1 MHFQKQRTAMQCSS
15 TMLWVSVPLTP
26 FPFYAAWSILVLTCS
41 ASECAGDVTFTWQSL
56 KDRPLYGRMEKN
68 NTASQQ
74 IFDPVGMQHEGK
86 VSCVAT
92 CADPKD
98 KAQRSASVEVYAFP
112 KDPIISGSELLT
124 EGQDSD
130 LTCTVPDVYPADR
143 LKVQWLLGDKVLKDN
158 KAVNPV
164 VKGEA
169 QTVTSVL
176 KYKPTAQDHG
186 QNVTCRATLDIKTEP
201 ETRETVA
208 SITVQCKY
216 IMHLG
221 PEPFTKMGFLNTQ
234 NYYYLATISVCP
246 RLFQGSNKPNYSP
259 RDVHI
264 SENIQVN
271 IGESFTLTCQAK
283 GHPEPTVLWRKLEKG
298 GLSVMVG
305 DGETLRVK
313 ETSWSHDGDYECMSH
328 NTVGNLTAQVTVY
341 CELSFITGDPIISG
355 SELLTEG
362 QDSDLTCTVPDV
374 YPADHLKVQWLL
386 GDKVLNDDK
395 AVNPVVKGEAQ
406 TVTSVLKYKPT
417 AQDHGQNVTCRAT
430 LDIKTEP
437 ETRETVASMNIRSKC
452 SKNILCSG
460 CILVVNE
467 RFANVLQHVEPHS
480 PNGTLNLIDMGPV
493 ETGQYLLKLNNL
505 GPEQTGQYFLNLTN
519 VGPDQMGQYLLNL
532 NNVGPDQM
540 GQYLLNLNNLGP
552 EQTGQYLLN
561 LTNEVGHQSHH
572 FSLSIQSKTAEK
584 HSHKH
589 SMYMC
594 ILCV

>member
-1 MHFQKQRTAMQCSS
+1 KVFLCGSFLPSPDVLAWMKTSS
-15 TMLWVSVPLTP
+15 RILTP
-26 FPFYAAWSILVLTCS
+26 KNPMARVGERLVLTCS

-56 KDRPLYGRMEKN
+56 KHRPLYGRMEKN

-130 LTCTVPDVYPADR
+130 LTCIVPDVYPADR
-143 LKVQWLLGDKVLKDN
+143 LKVQWLLGDKVLKDD
-158 KAVNPV
+158 KALNPV
-164 VKGEA
+164 IKGEA

-186 QNVTCRATLDIKTEP
+186 QNVTCRATLDIKNEP

-221 PEPFTKMGFLNTQ
+221 PEPFSLSHQRMYEILPVKRFKWHSKL
-234 NYYYLATISVCP
+234 LH
-246 RLFQGSNKPNYSP
+246 SP

-328 NTVGNLTAQVTVY
+328 NTVGNLTAQVTVNVQGESDGKPVLHLSPSGELKEGDSVTISCQSECGSRGRVSLRQVAGGQGAELQSSLGNASITIQSLTVRDSGRY
-341 CELSFITGDPIISG
+341 ECEATNPFG
-355 SELLTEG
+355 S
-362 QDSDLTCTVPDV
+362 
-374 YPADHLKVQWLL
+374 
-386 GDKVLNDDK
+386 
-395 AVNPVVKGEAQ
+395 
-406 TVTSVLKYKPT
+406 VTS
-417 AQDHGQNVTCRAT
+417 AINVTVRGEFVSHT
-430 LDIKTEP
+430 HTHTHTHRHTNKHTH
-437 ETRETVASMNIRSKC
+437 THK
-452 SKNILCSG
+452 
-460 CILVVNE
+460 
-467 RFANVLQHVEPHS
+467 
-480 PNGTLNLIDMGPV
+480 
-493 ETGQYLLKLNNL
+493 
-505 GPEQTGQYFLNLTN
+505 QTHTH
-519 VGPDQMGQYLLNL
+519 
-532 NNVGPDQM
+532 
-540 GQYLLNLNNLGP
+540 
-552 EQTGQYLLN
+552 T
-561 LTNEVGHQSHH
+561 
-572 FSLSIQSKTAEK
+572 
-584 HSHKH
+584 
-589 SMYMC
+589 
-594 ILCV
+594 

>member
-15 TMLWVSVPLTP
+15 TMLWVKSKLVLVLTP
-26 FPFYAAWSILVLTCS
+26 KNPMARVGERLVLTCS

-208 SITVQCKY
+208 SITVQ
-216 IMHLG
+216 
-221 PEPFTKMGFLNTQ
+221 
-234 NYYYLATISVCP
+234 
-246 RLFQGSNKPNYSP
+246 YSP

-328 NTVGNLTAQVTVY
+328 NTVGNLTAQVTVN
-341 CELSFITGDPIISG
+341 
-355 SELLTEG
+355 
-362 QDSDLTCTVPDV
+362 
-374 YPADHLKVQWLL
+374 VQ
-386 GDKVLNDDK
+386 GDKIITHR
-395 AVNPVVKGEAQ
+395 
-406 TVTSVLKYKPT
+406 TVHSHIYNKVC
-417 AQDHGQNVTCRAT
+417 H
-430 LDIKTEP
+430 I
-437 ETRETVASMNIRSKC
+437 
-452 SKNILCSG
+452 
-460 CILVVNE
+460 CILST
-467 RFANVLQHVEPHS
+467 LQ
-480 PNGTLNLIDMGPV
+480 L
-493 ETGQYLLKLNNL
+493 
-505 GPEQTGQYFLNLTN
+505 
-519 VGPDQMGQYLLNL
+519 
-532 NNVGPDQM
+532 
-540 GQYLLNLNNLGP
+540 
-552 EQTGQYLLN
+552 
-561 LTNEVGHQSHH
+561 
-572 FSLSIQSKTAEK
+572 
-584 HSHKH
+584 
-589 SMYMC
+589 
-594 ILCV
+594 

>member
-1 MHFQKQRTAMQCSS
+1 MAR
-15 TMLWVSVPLTP
+15 VGER
-26 FPFYAAWSILVLTCS
+26 LVLTCS
-41 ASECAGDVTFTWQSL
+41 ASECAGDVTFRWQSL

-86 VSCVAT
+86 VSCLAT

-98 KAQRSASVEVYAFP
+98 QAQRSASVEVYAFP

-208 SITVQCKY
+208 SITVQS
-216 IMHLG
+216 
-221 PEPFTKMGFLNTQ
+221 PFIVSLTLENTVHHIGDT
-234 NYYYLATISVCP
+234 LKLICVTIGCP
-246 RLFQGSNKPNYSP
+246 
-259 RDVHI
+259 DTV
-264 SENIQVN
+264 
-271 IGESFTLTCQAK
+271 SFTWSPSIGGSAEDQSHGTGLLTLKPVTMEHKGPVVCNATCRASGEYRQASID
-283 GHPEPTVLWRKLEKG
+283 LE
-298 GLSVMVG
+298 
-305 DGETLRVK
+305 
-313 ETSWSHDGDYECMSH
+313 
-328 NTVGNLTAQVTVY
+328 VY
-341 CELSFITGDPIISG
+341 SFPKDPIISG

-437 ETRETVASMNIRSKC
+437 ETRETVASMNIRTPPRYLSVEVFPSTKVEE
-452 SKNILCSG
+452 G
-460 CILVVNE
+460 Q
-467 RFANVLQHVEPHS
+467 NVSLRIWAVGVPLPSVTLIRLQDSVEPHS

-505 GPEQTGQYFLNLTN
+505 GPEQTGQYLLNLTN

-572 FSLSIQSKTAEK
+572 FSLSVQSKTRLVGPDWYHPKTVVIPAVGLVSIATAAGFLIRFLKKRNSYET
-584 HSHKH
+584 SR
-589 SMYMC
+589 
-594 ILCV
+594 VV